1 MKKLKNFNNF
11 GIKSLNENF
20 KLENE
25 DIEDLFIEF
34 VDNKQF
40 KLIEGFVTTD
50 NRFFTDV
57 ANVKNDTR
65 RCKEIRIEIE
75 DIAQGIQP
83 QGGGGR
89 CLTNIETL
97 SNILATIQQFYHR
110 SGESPNFQ
118 IKPSYDDLEIIFYV
132 VGGLVEGSEFEAKG
146 KIEELLKELEV
157 ILKTKYQYKKVNLKS
172 SNWLEIRTPVK
183 GGGMFGHDYA
193 LRQKINRA
201 FTNELDQTRDAELIA
216 WAQKVLQSGYRCE
229 KTGGDNQ
236 VVVQLKKI

>member
-1 MKKLKNFNNF
+1 MKTIKNFNNF
-11 GIKSLNENF
+11 NLLENF

-25 DIEDLFIEF
+25 DIEDLFIDF

-40 KLIEGFVTTD
+40 KLIEGFVTSD

-57 ANVKNDTR
+57 AKVEKDTR
-65 RCKEIRIEIE
+65 RCKEIRIELE

-97 SNILATIQQFYHR
+97 SNILSTIQQFYHR

-118 IKPSYDDLEIIFYV
+118 IKPSWEDLEIIFYV

-146 KIEELLKELEV
+146 KIEELLKELEG
-157 ILKTKYQYKKVNLKS
+157 ILKTKYRYGRPRIKN
-172 SNWLEIRTPVK
+172 SNWLEIKTSSRTV
-183 GGGMFGHDYA
+183 DLA
-193 LRQKINRA
+193 LRAKIRRA
-201 FTNELDQTRDAELIA
+201 FSGELDATADGEILD
-216 WAQKVLQSGYRCE
+216 WATKVTQSGYQCNL
-229 KTGGDNQ
+229 TGGTNQ

>member
-11 GIKSLNENF
+11 EIKNLNENF

-40 KLIEGFVTTD
+40 KLIEGFVTSD

-83 QGGGGR
+83 YGGGGR

-132 VGGLVEGSEFEAKG
+132 VGGPVEDSEFEAKG
-146 KIEELLKELEV
+146 KIEGFLKELEI
-157 ILKTKYQYKKVNLKS
+157 ILKTKYLYKKVNLKS
-172 SNWLEIRTPVK
+172 SNWLDIRTPVK
-183 GGGMFGHDYA
+183 GGGMYGHDYA
-193 LRQKINRA
+193 LSQKIRKS
-201 FTNELDQTRDAELIA
+201 FTGQLDATRDAELIA
-216 WAQKVLQSGYRCE
+216 WATKVTQSGYQCNLS
-229 KTGGDNQ
+229 GGDNQ

>member
-1 MKKLKNFNNF
+1 MKIIKNFNNF
-11 GIKSLNENF
+11 NLFENF
-20 KLENE
+20 KLDNE
-25 DIEDLFIEF
+25 DIENLFIDY

-40 KLIEGFVTTD
+40 QLIEGFVTSD

-65 RCKEIRIEIE
+65 RCKEIRIELE

-83 QGGGGR
+83 QRGGGR

-97 SNILATIQQFYHR
+97 SNILATIKQFYQR
-110 SGESPNFQ
+110 SGEEPNFQ
-118 IKPSYDDLEIIFYV
+118 INPSYDDLEIIFYL

-146 KIEELLKELEV
+146 KIEELLKELEG
-157 ILKTKYQYKKVNLKS
+157 ILKTKYKYKKVNLKS

-183 GGGMFGHDYA
+183 GGGDWI
-193 LRQKINRA
+193 LRDSIRRS
-201 FTNELDQTRDAELIA
+201 FTGQLDATRHAEIIA
-216 WAQKVLQSGYRCE
+216 WATKVTQSGYQYNLP
-229 KTGGDNQ
+229 GGDNQ